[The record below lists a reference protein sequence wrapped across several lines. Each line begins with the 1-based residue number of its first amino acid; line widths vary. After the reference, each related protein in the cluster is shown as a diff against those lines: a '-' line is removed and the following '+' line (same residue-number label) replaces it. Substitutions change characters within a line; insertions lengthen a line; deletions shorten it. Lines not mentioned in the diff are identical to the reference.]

1 MRSRYQ
7 KLDRYLEFNG
17 LRMSVTE
24 WAERLE
30 VPRHALYRRL
40 ARKWTIK
47 RTLSTP
53 VRAYLPTAATTI

>member
-1 MRSRYQ
+1 ME
-7 KLDRYLEFNG
+7 RYLEFNG

-30 VPRHALYRRL
+30 IPRHALYRRL
-40 ARKWTIK
+40 ARKWTVK

-53 VRAYLPTAATTI
+53 VRDYHPVTATG